1 MFFKEKGLVVIGNQE
16 FKNTVA
22 AHDRK
27 VRDGK
32 AGFRSRKELIVDKIN
47 RFSHDCDYIASERVM
62 C

>member
-1 MFFKEKGLVVIGNQE
+1 MFFKKKGLVVIGNQE

-27 VRDGK
+27 IRDGK
-32 AGFRSRKELIVDKIN
+32 AGLRGGNKFIVDKID
-47 RFSHDCDYIASERVM
+47 RLSHDCDYIASEIVM